1 MHRCIGLLAG
11 ITSTKPVL
19 RQTAAADVPTESA
32 EVFNSVTRL
41 EPPHVTVTDRGP
53 RARSCT
59 FETFGGPMRSFAAKG
74 R

>member
-32 EVFNSVTRL
+32 EIFNSATRL
-41 EPPHVTVTDRGP
+41 EPPHGTVIEDLEHVL
-53 RARSCT
+53 ALLKLL
-59 FETFGGPMRSFAAKG
+59 GGSMRSFAAKG